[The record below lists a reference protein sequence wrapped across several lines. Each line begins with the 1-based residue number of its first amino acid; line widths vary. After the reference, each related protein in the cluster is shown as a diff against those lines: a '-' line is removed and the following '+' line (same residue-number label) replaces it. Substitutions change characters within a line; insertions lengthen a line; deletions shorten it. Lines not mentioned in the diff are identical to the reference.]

1 MNPSTRSG
9 LRLIPDFKQPTTW
22 RGIAGL
28 LAMFGISASPDLTH
42 AICILLGAVLS
53 AIEVFRNE
61 YFDKLSNNAAS
72 PKEVFHRRESAKSAD
87 AAFPGS
93 PVAAEQLRE
102 PSTELRPRPVP
113 PANDPTDDLPPP
125 PGFSNR

>member
-1 MNPSTRSG
+1 M
-9 LRLIPDFKQPTTW
+9 RLVPDFKQPTTW

-42 AICILLGAVLS
+42 AICILLGAALS

-61 YFDKLSNNAAS
+61 YAQPAG
-72 PKEVFHRRESAKSAD
+72 FHRRESAKSAD
-87 AAFPGS
+87 AAFPAA
-93 PVAAEQLRE
+93 PVAAEQLRS
-102 PSTELRPRPVP
+102 PLP

>member
-1 MNPSTRSG
+1 M
-9 LRLIPDFKQPTTW
+9 RLVPDFKQPTTW

-61 YFDKLSNNAAS
+61 YAAS
-72 PKEVFHRRESAKSAD
+72 PKEAFHRHKSAA
-87 AAFPGS
+87 AAFPAV
-93 PVAAEQLRE
+93 PALPTAAEQLRDA
-102 PSTELRPRPVP
+102 LP

>member
-1 MNPSTRSG
+1 M
-9 LRLIPDFKQPTTW
+9 RLVPDFKQPTTW

-53 AIEVFRNE
+53 AIDVFRNE
-61 YFDKLSNNAAS
+61 YAQ
-72 PKEVFHRRESAKSAD
+72 PPGFHRRESATSAE
-87 AAFPGS
+87 AAFPAL
-93 PVAAEQLRE
+93 PAAEQLR
-102 PSTELRPRPVP
+102 PPLP

>member
-1 MNPSTRSG
+1 MNFV
-9 LRLIPDFKQPTTW
+9 PDFKQPTTW

-28 LAMFGISASPDLTH
+28 LAMFGLSASPDMTH
-42 AICILLGAVLS
+42 AICILLGAALS

-61 YFDKLSNNAAS
+61 YTAS
-72 PKEVFHRRESAKSAD
+72 PKEVFHQRESAKSAE
-87 AAFPGS
+87 AAFPAL
-93 PVAAEQLRE
+93 PAAAEPLRD
-102 PSTELRPRPVP
+102 TLP

>member
-1 MNPSTRSG
+1 M
-9 LRLIPDFKQPTTW
+9 RLVPDFKQPTTW
-22 RGIAGL
+22 RGLAGL

-61 YFDKLSNNAAS
+61 YATSHKT
-72 PKEVFHRRESAKSAD
+72 VFNPRESEPPATSAKTDFAD
-87 AAFPGS
+87 AFHDLPA
-93 PVAAEQLRE
+93 AAEPLRE
-102 PSTELRPRPVP
+102 RKTELRPRALP